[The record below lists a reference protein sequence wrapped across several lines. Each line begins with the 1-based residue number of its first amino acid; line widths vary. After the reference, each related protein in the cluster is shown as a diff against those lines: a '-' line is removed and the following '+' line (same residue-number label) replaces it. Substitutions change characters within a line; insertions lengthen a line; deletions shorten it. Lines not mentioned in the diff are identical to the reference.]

1 MTRTEF
7 TEQLWA
13 DDDSQLPIKLAT
25 DLWWWNPKLPDSWQ
39 LTFAGCKQIVSS
51 PRFSPMMRR
60 WPQNQVENSRT
71 YLQLIKLRCPWGV
84 EVFGNAH
91 SGHHI
96 GALWLCGETENMWL
110 TMCAGDMSRFLTT
123 WVVDD
128 K

>member
-13 DDDSQLPIKLAT
+13 EDSQLPMKLAT
-25 DLWWWNPKLPDSWQ
+25 NLWWWNPNLHDSLQ

-51 PRFSPMMRR
+51 PRFSPRMRR
-60 WPQNQVENSRT
+60 WSQHHVENSRA
-71 YLQLIKLRCPWGV
+71 YLQLIKLRCPWAV

-91 SGHHI
+91 SGNYI
-96 GALWLCGETENMWL
+96 GALWLYGETENMWM
-110 TMCAGDMSRFLTT
+110 TMCDGDMSRFLTT

>member
-96 GALWLCGETENMWL
+96 GALWLYGETENMWL